1 VPIFD
6 YKGVAASGKNEKGTV
21 EAENLK
27 AARLKLKK
35 QRILVTQITEK
46 TAATQARSGGIPFI
60 GNRIGLAEVTNFTR
74 QLASLV
80 RANIPLV
87 EALTATM
94 EQSEKEKVKF
104 VIEQVRSA
112 VNEGSSFAR
121 ALAQHPKVFDNIYIN
136 MVEAGESSGTLGVVL
151 VKLADLK
158 EAQTRLRAKV
168 VSGATYPVLMM
179 GFSIILVLGIFA
191 FVIPKLTK
199 IFVSM
204 GKEMPLQTK
213 ILMWISDV
221 ILNYWFILGPV
232 AFVSYLLFRSY
243 IKSAR
248 GLPRWDR
255 FKLTAPVVGKLTRMI
270 ALTRFSSTMGTLLT
284 SGVPILSSMAIARN
298 LVGNVHIA
306 NAIETA
312 RTNIT
317 EGQSIADPLKRS
329 GEFPP
334 LVIHMISIGEKT
346 GELPNMLQNIAEN
359 YEEQVNVQIERMTGL
374 LEPIMIIG
382 MGLFVGVVVMS
393 IFMPLMEI
401 TNIK

>member
-1 VPIFD
+1 MPIFD
-6 YKGVAASGKNEKGTV
+6 YKGVGATGKNEKGTV
-21 EAENLK
+21 EAESLK

-46 TAATQARSGGIPFI
+46 TAATQAQSGGIPFI
-60 GNRIGLAEVTNFTR
+60 GNRIGLADVTNFTR

-80 RANIPLV
+80 KANIPLV

-104 VIEQVRSA
+104 VLEQVRSA

-136 MVEAGESSGTLGVVL
+136 MVEAGESSGTLGLVL
-151 VKLADLK
+151 IKLAELK

-179 GFSIILVLGIFA
+179 GFSIVLVLGIFA

-213 ILMWISDV
+213 VLMWISDV
-221 ILNYWFILGPV
+221 ILNYWYILGPV
-232 AFVSYLLFRSY
+232 GFISFIVFRSY
-243 IKSAR
+243 IRSSR

-255 FKLTAPVVGKLTRMI
+255 FKLNAPVVGKLTRMI
-270 ALTRFSSTMGTLLT
+270 ALTRFSSTMGTLLS
-284 SGVPILSSMAIARN
+284 SGVPILSSMSIARN

-306 NAIETA
+306 KAIETA
-312 RTNIT
+312 RENIT
-317 EGQSIADPLKRS
+317 EGQSIAEPLKRS

-334 LVIHMISIGEKT
+334 LVIHMIAIGEKT

>member
-6 YKGVAASGKNEKGTV
+6 YKGVGATGKNEKGTV
-21 EAENLK
+21 EAESLK

-46 TAATQARSGGIPFI
+46 TAATQAQSGGIPFI
-60 GNRIGLAEVTNFTR
+60 GNRIGLADVTNFTR

-80 RANIPLV
+80 KANIHLV

-104 VIEQVRSA
+104 VLEQVRSA

-136 MVEAGESSGTLGVVL
+136 MVEAGESSGTLGLVL
-151 VKLADLK
+151 IKLAELK

-179 GFSIILVLGIFA
+179 GFSIVLVLGIFA

-213 ILMWISDV
+213 VLMWISDV
-221 ILNYWFILGPV
+221 ILNYWYILGPV
-232 AFVSYLLFRSY
+232 GFISFIVFRSY
-243 IKSAR
+243 IRSSR

-255 FKLTAPVVGKLTRMI
+255 FKLNAPVVGKLTRMI
-270 ALTRFSSTMGTLLT
+270 ALTRFSSTMGTLLS
-284 SGVPILSSMAIARN
+284 SGVPILSSMSIARN

-306 NAIETA
+306 KAIETA
-312 RTNIT
+312 RENIT
-317 EGQSIADPLKRS
+317 EGQSIAEPLKRS

-334 LVIHMISIGEKT
+334 LVIHMIAIGEKT